1 MAHWVTVK
9 NKSGCYRQQMEYG
22 YVDGVWTHYAIGRA
36 LPCNGGSTLTA
47 SGKPAAFVP
56 KALSQQTTTLRP
68 EGSSNGSRGM
78 AMIYVIIGVAA
89 IFYFLMK

>member
-1 MAHWVTVK
+1 MAHWVTY
-9 NKSGCYRQQMEYG
+9 KSKTGCYKQQMQYG
-22 YVDGVWTHYAIGRA
+22 YVDGVWSHYAIGRA

-56 KALSQQTTTLRP
+56 KALSQQTTLRP
-68 EGSSNGSRGM
+68 EESSSGSRGV

-89 IFYFLMK
+89 IAYFLMK